1 MGTLI
6 DTFIEGLRVVTWA
19 CTLTVLVPGLALVLV
34 ARRCRAT
41 VAAYYVVGA
50 AFLAWAQAAGH
61 WWVAARGAAVVIAG
75 IVAAGTY
82 AAAWKA
88 PGHSSPFATGA
99 GLLGGA
105 LAGWMWRP
113 CVGEHLGDILN
124 DASTHGPRTLG
135 LLLVY
140 LTGALLPVM
149 LIAVAAYAVP
159 AIGRALDRLPFA
171 VAGVAIG
178 IAYAIALASGQ
189 YDDLI
194 GELFRISSG
203 Y

>member
-19 CTLTVLVPGLALVLV
+19 CTLTLLVPGLALMLV

-41 VAAYYVVGA
+41 VAGYYVVGA
-50 AFLAWAQAAGH
+50 AFLGWAQAAGH
-61 WWVAARGAAVVIAG
+61 WWVAARGMAVVIAG
-75 IVAAGTY
+75 FVAAATY

-88 PGHSSPFATGA
+88 SGHSSPFATGA
-99 GLLGGA
+99 GLVGGA

-113 CVGEHLGDILN
+113 CVGERLGDILN
-124 DASTHGPRTLG
+124 DAAGNGARSLG
-135 LLLVY
+135 LLFVY
-140 LTGALLPVM
+140 LTGALLPVI
-149 LIAVAAYAVP
+149 LLAVAAYALPV
-159 AIGRALDRLPFA
+159 IGRALDWTPLAIIGA
-171 VAGVAIG
+171 VIGV
-178 IAYAIALASGQ
+178 AYAITLATGQ

-194 GELFRISSG
+194 GELYRISSG

>member
-6 DTFIEGLRVVTWA
+6 DTFIEGLRVVTWP
-19 CTLTVLVPGLALVLV
+19 CTLTVLVPGLALMLV

-61 WWVAARGAAVVIAG
+61 WWVAARGVAVVIAG
-75 IVAAGTY
+75 FVAAATY

-88 PGHSSPFATGA
+88 AGHSSPFATGA
-99 GLLGGA
+99 GLVGGA

-113 CVGEHLGDILN
+113 CVGERLGDVLD
-124 DASTHGPRTLG
+124 DAASDGPRTLG
-135 LLLVY
+135 LLFAY
-140 LTGALLPVM
+140 LIGALLPVI
-149 LIAVAAYAVP
+149 LLAVAAYALPV
-159 AIGRALDRLPFA
+159 IGRALDRTPVA
-171 VAGVAIG
+171 VVGAIIGV
-178 IAYAIALASGQ
+178 AYAITLAIGQ

-194 GELFRISSG
+194 GELYRISSG
-203 Y
+203 N

>member
-19 CTLTVLVPGLALVLV
+19 CTLTVLVPGLALMLV

-61 WWVAARGAAVVIAG
+61 WRMAPRGVVVVVAGLVAAS
-75 IVAAGTY
+75 TY

-88 PGHSSPFATGA
+88 PGHASPFATGA
-99 GLLGGA
+99 GLVGGA

-124 DASTHGPRTLG
+124 DAATDGPRTLG
-135 LLLVY
+135 MLFVY
-140 LTGALLPVM
+140 LLGALLPVV
-149 LIAVAAYAVP
+149 LLAVAAYALPV
-159 AIGRALDRLPFA
+159 IGRALDRTPLA
-171 VAGVAIG
+171 VAGAVIG
-178 IAYAIALASGQ
+178 AAYAITLAVGQ
-189 YDDLI
+189 YDNLI
-194 GELFRISSG
+194 GEMYRISSG